1 MGVEEKLDI
10 ISQLEKVEQTVNIC
24 HNVRLAHSSI
34 RTIRDNADRIKESSK
49 SRTKVSTKRI
59 SYSRCSIMEH
69 VEKMLRAWIQDQNQC
84 HVPISKLLVQA
95 KARTI
100 YEDLSRGDDSV
111 TPFNA
116 STGWFSK
123 FTKRYN
129 FHNIKMTGE
138 AASAD
143 IVATEKFVQE
153 LQQLFRKEVS
163 DLNKFSTSLRLL
175 CSGRRCLPGLKSLER
190 KNQHLDLRLPRTDLC
205 CFWLVMLRGL

>member
-10 ISQLEKVEQTVNIC
+10 ISQLEKGEQTVNIC

-49 SRTKVSTKRI
+49 SGTKVSTKRT
-59 SYSRCSIMEH
+59 YSRSSIMEH
-69 VEKMLRAWIQDQNQC
+69 VEKVLRTWIQDQNQC

-95 KARTI
+95 KAHTI

-143 IVATEKFVQE
+143 IAAAEKFV
-153 LQQLFRKEVS
+153 
-163 DLNKFSTSLRLL
+163 
-175 CSGRRCLPGLKSLER
+175 
-190 KNQHLDLRLPRTDLC
+190 
-205 CFWLVMLRGL
+205 